1 MYISEPCAACLYDK
15 QKNRLNEENYLREVR
30 KLLDERRETDT
41 APYMVYRFNLLYEE
55 RSGKRDSY
63 AAIKRTYN
71 DLVLSMEEDVMAKIR
86 EAADPL
92 ARALAYARVGN
103 YIDFGAMNH
112 VDKDTFLAL
121 FQEADL
127 NERDLP
133 VYESFL
139 KACADAEEFLL
150 IADNCGEIVLDRIF
164 LEILMER
171 FPRLHCTVMVRG
183 SEVLNDA
190 TEEDARYAGVDRV
203 ASIIQNGT
211 SVAGTIP
218 SMITTEAR
226 EAIRKADVILSK
238 GQGNY
243 ESLSREGI
251 HIFHT
256 FLCKCDLFTKRYGVP
271 KLTGIFTEEN

>member
-15 QKNRLNEENYLREVR
+15 QKNRLNEESYLREVR

-55 RSGKRDSY
+55 KFGKGDSY

-127 NERDLP
+127 NGRDLP

-164 LEILMER
+164 LEILIER

-218 SMITTEAR
+218 SMITPEAR
-226 EAIRKADVILSK
+226 KAIRKADVILSK

-251 HIFHT
+251 HIFHA
-256 FLCKCDLFTKRYGVP
+256 FLCKCDLFTKRYSVP